1 MCYSGPFSGCRRL
14 VSKPRRAQVVAGKAE
29 PRSPVQAAHLD
40 VGAAGSPKDAS
51 VSACTG
57 ASTMRMPAG
66 AKDSDGFAQCPGAFF
81 LAVDVGEGVVAD
93 HDVI

>member
-1 MCYSGPFSGCRRL
+1 MF
-14 VSKPRRAQVVAGKAE
+14 A
-29 PRSPVQAAHLD
+29 SPAAHLD
-40 VGAAGSPKDAS
+40 VGAAGSPKDVS

-57 ASTMRMPAG
+57 VINDAHSPPG

-81 LAVDVGEGVVAD
+81 LAVDVGEGEVAD